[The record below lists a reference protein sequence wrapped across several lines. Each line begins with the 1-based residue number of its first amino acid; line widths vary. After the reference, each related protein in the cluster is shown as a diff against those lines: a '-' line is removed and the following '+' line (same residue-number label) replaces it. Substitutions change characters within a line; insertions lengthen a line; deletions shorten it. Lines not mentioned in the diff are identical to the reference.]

1 MNATE
6 RAMSL
11 VRAIWHVAGWR
22 HLILEM
28 KAQAERERQCGQK

>member
-11 VRAIWHVAGWR
+11 VRAIWHIAGWR

-28 KAQAERERQCGQK
+28 KAEAARRKAG